1 MKCNNAIVFEQ
12 AGSVLVCALQTT
24 CQAFIV
30 TDEATVRD
38 VAALA
43 RLAISDQDIE
53 NATAEFNQTLALFDA
68 LSSADT
74 TNAAPMINPLD
85 SEQPLRVDRIET
97 LVDRAALMQNAP
109 ASEDDYFLVPRV
121 LD

>member
-1 MKCNNAIVFEQ
+1 M
-12 AGSVLVCALQTT
+12 
-24 CQAFIV
+24 
-30 TDEATVRD
+30 TDAATVRD

-74 TNAAPMINPLD
+74 TNAAPMNSNISTYIL
-85 SEQPLRVDRIET
+85 SACVTRVSITAKPDCAKT
-97 LVDRAALMQNAP
+97 
-109 ASEDDYFLVPRV
+109 
-121 LD
+121 

>member
-1 MKCNNAIVFEQ
+1 M
-12 AGSVLVCALQTT
+12 
-24 CQAFIV
+24 
-30 TDEATVRD
+30 TDAATVRD

-53 NATAEFNQTLALFDA
+53 NATAEFNQTLALFDL

-74 TNAAPMINPLD
+74 TNVAPMINPLD
-85 SEQPLRVDRIET
+85 SAQRLRTDRIET
-97 LVDRAALMQNAP
+97 LVDRAGLMQNAP
-109 ASEDDYFLVPRV
+109 ASEEDHFLVPRV

>member
-1 MKCNNAIVFEQ
+1 M
-12 AGSVLVCALQTT
+12 
-24 CQAFIV
+24 
-30 TDEATVRD
+30 TDAATVRD

-74 TNAAPMINPLD
+74 TNVSPMINPLD
-85 SEQPLRVDRIET
+85 SAQRLRTDRIET
-97 LVDRAALMQNAP
+97 LVDRAGLMQNAP
-109 ASEDDYFLVPRV
+109 ASEEDHFLVPRV

>member
-1 MKCNNAIVFEQ
+1 M
-12 AGSVLVCALQTT
+12 
-24 CQAFIV
+24 
-30 TDEATVRD
+30 TDAATVRD

-43 RLAISDQDIE
+43 RLVISDQDIE

-74 TNAAPMINPLD
+74 TDVAPMINPLD
-85 SEQPLRVDRIET
+85 SAQHLRVDRIET
-97 LVDRAALMQNAP
+97 LVDRESLMQNAP
-109 ASEDDYFLVPRV
+109 ASEEDYFLVPRV